1 MNFDLSDE
9 QNVVKDLARQ
19 IFEGHATVE
28 RVKDVERNLGGFDE
42 ALWREL
48 AAANLLGL
56 CLPEDL
62 GGSGFGLVE
71 LCLLLEEQ
79 GRRVAPVP
87 LWATIALGALP
98 LAEFGTAE
106 QQALLA
112 GVITG
117 ELRLTAALSESGADD
132 ALRPSVTATRADAGW
147 HLQGFKPSVPAA
159 QFAHRI
165 LVPATHAADGA
176 VGIFLVDPTSA
187 GVRLEPV
194 DATSHQPHA
203 HVDLDTV
210 VAAGDRL
217 GGDDGDGAAQLLFL
231 LERALVGLCA
241 IQLGVCAAAIE
252 QTAAYTSTRTQFGK
266 PLSTF
271 QGVAHQAADAFIL
284 TEPMRVTM
292 LQAAW
297 RLMHGLSSRQEVL
310 IAKYWASEGGQKVV
324 HLCQHLHGGMGA
336 DIDYPIHRYFL
347 WGVQNE
353 TTLGAGS
360 VQLSRLGS
368 LIAADAG
375 RPATAATAGGAGR

>member
-9 QNVVKDLARQ
+9 QNVVKDLAAQ
-19 IFEGHATVE
+19 IFEGHASVE
-28 RVKDVERNLGGFDE
+28 RVKEVERDHGGHDGV
-42 ALWREL
+42 LWAEL
-48 AAANLLGL
+48 AKANLLGL
-56 CLPEDL
+56 CLPEDV
-62 GGSGFGLVE
+62 GGSGYGLVE
-71 LCLLLEEQ
+71 LCLLLEQQ

-87 LWATIALGALP
+87 LWSTVVLGALP
-98 LAEFGTAE
+98 IAEFGTPAQRE
-106 QQALLA
+106 LLG
-112 GVITG
+112 GVIAG
-117 ELRLTAALSESGADD
+117 DIVLSAALSEPGADD
-132 ALRPSVTATRADAGW
+132 ALRPAITATRTDAGW
-147 HLQGFKPSVPAA
+147 HIRGLKPTVPAGQLA
-159 QFAHRI
+159 RWV
-165 LVPATHAADGA
+165 LVPARQDDGN
-176 VGIFLVDPTSA
+176 VGVFLVDPGA
-187 GVRLEPV
+187 VGVEVQPV
-194 DATSHQPHA
+194 QATSRQPFA
-203 HVDLDTV
+203 HLVLDITV
-210 VAAGDRL
+210 SPDDRL
-217 GGDDGDGAAQLLFL
+217 GGDDGDGAEQLLFMV
-231 LERALVGLCA
+231 ERALVGLCA

-324 HLCQHLHGGMGA
+324 HLCQHLHGGMGS

-360 VQLSRLGS
+360 AQLARLGS
-368 LIAADAG
+368 LIATEAG
-375 RPATAATAGGAGR
+375 RRVKVEG

>member
-9 QNVVKDLARQ
+9 QNVVKDLAAQ

-28 RVKDVERNLGGFDE
+28 RVKDVERDHDGHD
-42 ALWREL
+42 AVLWAEL
-48 AAANLLGL
+48 AKANLLGL
-56 CLPEDL
+56 CLPDEV
-62 GGSGFGLVE
+62 GGSGYGLVE
-71 LCLLLEEQ
+71 LCLLLEQQ

-87 LWATIALGALP
+87 LWATVVLGALP
-98 LAEFGTAE
+98 IAEFGTPAQRE
-106 QQALLA
+106 LLA
-112 GVITG
+112 GVIVG
-117 ELRLTAALSESGADD
+117 DVLLSAALSETGADD
-132 ALRPSVTATRADAGW
+132 AMRPSVTATRTATGW
-147 HLQGFKPSVPAA
+147 ALAGFKPTVPAG
-159 QFAHRI
+159 QIAHRI
-165 LVPATHAADGA
+165 LVPARQDDGA
-176 VGIFLVDPTSA
+176 LGVFLVDPQAS
-187 GVRLEPV
+187 GIEVQPVR
-194 DATSHQPHA
+194 ATSRQPFA
-203 HVDLDTV
+203 HLVLDTT
-210 VAAGDRL
+210 VAPEDRL
-217 GGDDGDGAAQLLFL
+217 GGDDGDGEAQLRFL

-297 RLMHGLSSRQEVL
+297 RLTHGLSSGQEVL

-324 HLCQHLHGGMGA
+324 HLCQHLHGGMGS

-360 VQLSRLGS
+360 AQLARIGS
-368 LIAADAG
+368 LIAAEAG
-375 RPATAATAGGAGR
+375 RPARVEAS